1 MKLQINKKVNGPKSA
16 IFAVIDSLNFYIS
29 PQSLREI
36 NVPKL
41 ADEIVTNTRRE
52 YGEGFTKANL
62 EMVLDKTIQ
71 SMTTTAKSTTK
82 VVKATPASGAKKE
95 VVLTDDDMKIVNSTE
110 SLNKRVAQL
119 QHLWGHPSVLAKA
132 FGKGRQRIINAIGLA
147 KEKVAK

>member
-1 MKLQINKKVNGPKSA
+1 MKLQINKKVNGAKSA
-16 IFAVIDSLNFYIS
+16 IFAVVDSLNFYIS
-29 PQSLREI
+29 PQSLKEI

-82 VVKATPASGAKKE
+82 VAKATPTSGAKKE
-95 VVLTDDDMKIVNSTE
+95 VTLTEDDLKIVNSTE

-119 QHLWGHPSVLAKA
+119 PHLWSHPSVLAKA

-147 KEKVAK
+147 KDKGAK